1 MNERR
6 WMRHDAFLA
15 AAVAWVRAALSGS
28 ERAEAYAR
36 MADERE
42 WSAFAGIA
50 DAFNLSPF
58 EQQVLLLCIAFEL
71 DTSIGALCASPD
83 LHFQG
88 IGPAAESQAPASYVG
103 KPFPT
108 FALALNVFDDAHWDA
123 LSPEGPLRKWHLIA
137 LHPIAGQPLVSAALQ
152 IDPRVLNAA
161 KGLDDLDERLAVIAR
176 PILEEDPPLAG
187 SHIQTLDQ
195 IAQAIG
201 TAGSSVIQLAGAD
214 SDGKRAIA
222 AHLARMMDA
231 SLHSVAMAALPTH
244 PADVATLAKLWNR
257 ECALSRRVLLIDARE
272 AMHAL
277 SAGESDGQSEA
288 GMVSL
293 RRFLAD
299 LHGLT
304 LVDVRDPLRKLD
316 AETAMFDIPMPAM
329 VEQREAWRVALDEAG
344 ATQLASQFNFSLSA
358 IQCIA
363 KTARDA
369 GDAWR
374 LSLRRSRPQLDQL
387 AQRIDVKA
395 TWGDIVLPAAQ
406 IDLLRQIATHVQHRS
421 RVYGDWGF
429 AGKLNRGL
437 GITALFAGDSGT
449 GKTMAAEVL
458 ASDLQLN
465 LYRID
470 LSAVV
475 SKYIGETEKN
485 LRRLFDAA
493 EDGGSILFF
502 DEADALFGKRSEV
515 KDSHDR
521 YANIEVNYLLQ
532 RMEAFRGLAIL
543 ATNMK
548 SALDAAF
555 MRRLRFVVQF
565 PYPSVVER
573 RLIWQK
579 AFPHALP
586 LAALDYERLARFN
599 LSGGNIQSIA
609 LNAAF
614 LAAQNGGVVSMAHVL
629 AATRTEYV
637 KLERGV
643 NEREF
648 EA

>member
-1 MNERR
+1 MSERR

-28 ERAEAYAR
+28 DRAEAFAR
-36 MADERE
+36 MDDERE

-71 DTSIGALCASPD
+71 DTSIGALCASPYPR
-83 LHFQG
+83 
-88 IGPAAESQAPASYVG
+88 IGAQAEDQRPAGYDG

-108 FALALNVFDDAHWDA
+108 FALALNVFDDPHWDA
-123 LSPEGPLRKWHLIA
+123 LSPEGPLRRWHLIA

-176 PILEEDPPLAG
+176 PVLEEDPPLAG

-195 IAQAIG
+195 IAQVVGA
-201 TAGSSVIQLAGAD
+201 AGSMPVIQLAGAD

-231 SLHSVAMAALPTH
+231 SLHSVAMAALPSH
-244 PADVATLAKLWNR
+244 PADVAMLARLWNR

-277 SAGESDGQSEA
+277 SAGESDGQGEA
-288 GMVSL
+288 GMGSL

-316 AETAMFDIPMPAM
+316 AETAVFDISMPAM
-329 VEQREAWRVALDEAG
+329 SEQREAWRAALDEAG

-358 IQCIA
+358 IGRIV

-395 TWGDIVLPAAQ
+395 TWNDIVLPAAQ

-458 ASDLQLN
+458 ASNLQLN

-493 EDGGSILFF
+493 EDGGSILLF

-586 LAALDYERLARFN
+586 LDALDYERLARFN